1 MANWALP
8 QRVPSQFLVS
18 ITIVLAGLRLGR
30 ALVGRSHAQELAAM
44 LQFLFAVSIA
54 QESVI
59 ANAVESTGEN
69 VEEESPDE
77 LLRREGHR
85 FLLIVVTIVPPVEL
99 HLSVFDIQES
109 MVGNRDSVGI
119 AAQVVHHLLRSGE
132 GRFGVDDPLQVVQRL
147 EITAESLGI
156 LKGRERRKEA
166 EFAGVE
172 GLLQIG
178 QEQSAE
184 PAGQHPY
191 GQEESGAA
199 RNPTGTVERD
209 PATRNDTM
217 QVGMKKQILSPT
229 VQYREETD
237 LGAQI
242 FGIGSDGGQG
252 LGRGSEQNAVD
263 EIFVLVCNGGDLFGE
278 REDDVKIVGLEDFR
292 FPIFE
297 PFRPRQRLAFGAMSI
312 AAAIVAGLCRTRCA
326 SLASKELFMQ
336 TSCVPFSALH
346 LPRESSGREIGHAG
360 CNRKGELMDSLLA
373 ALDFLFGGIY
383 VDEIMRCL

>member
-1 MANWALP
+1 
-8 QRVPSQFLVS
+8 
-18 ITIVLAGLRLGR
+18 
-30 ALVGRSHAQELAAM
+30 M
-44 LQFLFAVSIA
+44 LQLLFAVSIA
-54 QESVI
+54 LEPVI

-77 LLRREGHR
+77 LLRREGHD
-85 FLLIVVTIVPPVEL
+85 FLLIVVTVVPPLEL
-99 HLSVFDIQES
+99 HLPVFDIQQS
-109 MVGNRDSVGI
+109 MVGNRDSVGV

-132 GRFGVDDPLQVVQRL
+132 GRFGVNDPFQVVQRI

-191 GQEESGAA
+191 GQEEIGAA
-199 RNPTGTVERD
+199 RNPAGTVGRD

-217 QVGMKKQILSPT
+217 QVGMKEQVLSPT
-229 VQYREETD
+229 VQYREEAD
-237 LGAQI
+237 LGAQML
-242 FGIGSDGGQG
+242 GIGSDGGQG

-263 EIFVLVCNGGDLFGE
+263 EIFVLVSNRRDLFGE

-292 FPIFE
+292 FPFFE

-312 AAAIVAGLCRTRCA
+312 AAAIVAGPLERTA
-326 SLASKELFMQ
+326 
-336 TSCVPFSALH
+336 V
-346 LPRESSGREIGHAG
+346 
-360 CNRKGELMDSLLA
+360 A
-373 ALDFLFGGIY
+373 ALEMTAQGRGAAHLDGGHDAPLCGGERRAMLLSIGFTIAAED
-383 VDEIMRCL
+383 VRHFQLWAIHGAQRLEERWRSGLDLQGNRVW